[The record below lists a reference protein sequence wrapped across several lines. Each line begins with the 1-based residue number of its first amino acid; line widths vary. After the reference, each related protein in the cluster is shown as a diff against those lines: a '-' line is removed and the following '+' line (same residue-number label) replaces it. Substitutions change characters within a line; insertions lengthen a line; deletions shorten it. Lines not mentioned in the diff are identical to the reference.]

1 VGKIVRTARLKTGA
15 GQSQKY
21 GTFSARRVFRPT
33 DPGLRANSCIFE
45 LGCGAGNYVCSLQ
58 AQMGCSA
65 WGVDPSRD
73 MLSKARSQGS
83 DITWVCAPAESPGL
97 ADVQFDFIFSVDA
110 VHHFHDRVRV
120 FRESHRLLSAQGVIC
135 IATDS
140 EDIIRNRTPLST
152 YWPETIEIELNRYPR
167 IEMLEA
173 ELRDSGFVAFR
184 QEMVCSSSWLTDLS
198 AYKAKA
204 FSCLR
209 LLPED
214 SYRRGLEGLEADLA
228 KGPVF
233 SVSRYLLLWAN
244 R

>member
-1 VGKIVRTARLKTGA
+1 MTYDQETASDYANL
-15 GQSQKY
+15 
-21 GTFSARRVFRPT
+21 RVIHRPLLAT
-33 DPGLRANSCIFE
+33 LISGSGIHANSYVVE
-45 LGCGAGNYVCSLQ
+45 LGCGTGNYMCALQ
-58 AQMGCSA
+58 AQTGCAA
-65 WGVDPSRD
+65 WGVDPSID

-97 ADVQFDFIFSVDA
+97 TDVQFDFIFSVDA
-110 VHHFHDRVRV
+110 VHHFHDRVGV
-120 FRESHRLLSAQGVIC
+120 FRESRRLLSAQGVVC

-152 YWPETIEIELNRYPR
+152 YWAETIEIELNRYPR

-214 SYRRGLEGLEADLA
+214 SYRRGLKGLEAELA
-228 KGPVF
+228 KGPVL

>member
-1 VGKIVRTARLKTGA
+1 
-15 GQSQKY
+15 
-21 GTFSARRVFRPT
+21 
-33 DPGLRANSCIFE
+33 
-45 LGCGAGNYVCSLQ
+45 
-58 AQMGCSA
+58 
-65 WGVDPSRD
+65 
-73 MLSKARSQGS
+73 
-83 DITWVCAPAESPGL
+83 
-97 ADVQFDFIFSVDA
+97 
-110 VHHFHDRVRV
+110 
-120 FRESHRLLSAQGVIC
+120 LSAQGVVC

-140 EDIIRNRTPLST
+140 VDIIRNRTPLST

-173 ELRDSGFVAFR
+173 ELRDSGFVTLR

-214 SYRRGLEGLEADLA
+214 SYRLGLEGLETDLA
-228 KGPVF
+228 KGSVL

>member
-1 VGKIVRTARLKTGA
+1 MDKPITYDQETASDYSKLRIIH
-15 GQSQKY
+15 
-21 GTFSARRVFRPT
+21 RPLLAALIS
-33 DPGLRANSCIFE
+33 GSSIHANSYVVE
-45 LGCGAGNYVCSLQ
+45 LGCGTGNYMCALQ
-58 AQMGCSA
+58 AQTGCSA

-73 MLSKARSQGS
+73 MLSKARSQRP
-83 DITWVCAPAESPGL
+83 DISWVCAPAESPGL
-97 ADVQFDFIFSVDA
+97 TDVQFDFLFSVDA

-120 FRESHRLLSAQGVIC
+120 FCESHRLLSASGIVC

-173 ELRDSGFVAFR
+173 ELRDSGFVTLR
-184 QEMVCSSSWLTDLS
+184 QEIVCSSSWLTDLS

-214 SYRRGLEGLEADLA
+214 SYRQGLESLEADLA
-228 KGPVF
+228 KGPVL
-233 SVSRYLLLWAN
+233 SLSRYLLLWAN

>member
-1 VGKIVRTARLKTGA
+1 MTYDQETATDYAKL
-15 GQSQKY
+15 
-21 GTFSARRVFRPT
+21 RVIHRPLLAALIS
-33 DPGLRANSCIFE
+33 GSSIHANSYVVE
-45 LGCGAGNYVCSLQ
+45 LGCGTGNYMCALQ
-58 AQMGCSA
+58 AQTECAA

-73 MLSKARSQGS
+73 MLSKARSQAP

-97 ADVQFDFIFSVDA
+97 TDVQFDFIFAVDA

-120 FRESHRLLSAQGVIC
+120 FRESHRLLSTKGVIC
-135 IATDS
+135 IVTDS
-140 EDIIRNRTPLST
+140 EDIIRNRTPLSI

-173 ELRDSGFVAFR
+173 ELRDSGFLTLR

-198 AYKAKA
+198 VCKAKA

-209 LLPED
+209 LLPAD
-214 SYRRGLEGLEADLA
+214 SYRRGLERLEADFA
-228 KGPVF
+228 KGPILC
-233 SVSRYLLLWAN
+233 VSRYLLLWAN

>member
-1 VGKIVRTARLKTGA
+1 MTYDQETASDYAKL
-15 GQSQKY
+15 
-21 GTFSARRVFRPT
+21 RVIHRPLLAALIS
-33 DPGLRANSCIFE
+33 GSGIQAKSRVLE
-45 LGCGAGNYVCSLQ
+45 LGCGTGNYIRAIQSQTACS
-58 AQMGCSA
+58 GC
-65 WGVDPSRD
+65 GTDPSRD
-73 MLSKARSQGS
+73 MLSRARSQGP
-83 DITWVCAPAESPGL
+83 DITWVRAPAESPGL
-97 ADVQFDFIFSVDA
+97 MNVQFDFIFSVDA

-120 FRESHRLLSAQGVIC
+120 FRESHRLLSAQGVVC

-173 ELRDSGFVAFR
+173 ELRDSGFVTLR

-209 LLPED
+209 LLSED
-214 SYRRGLEGLEADLA
+214 SYRRGLKGLEADLA
-228 KGPVF
+228 KGPVL
-233 SVSRYLLLWAN
+233 SVSRYLLLWAS